1 MWTSILNFIA
11 QYGWG
16 SGMLILFITLLIYI
30 IMELRHIHKLLSN
43 HVTDTTKKIDQ
54 QRQDFNQQF
63 IQQREDLK
71 QQRQD
76 FNQQFIQQRQDFNQQ
91 FIQQREDLKQ
101 QREDFKIVFMDIYKK
116 FDQQRQEFNQK
127 FDQQRQDFN
136 QQFNQQRQDFNSKF
150 LIIEEDLREIRKD
163 IKELI
168 KSKK

>member
-16 SGMLILFITLLIYI
+16 SGLLILFITLLIYI

-63 IQQREDLK
+63 NQQREDMK

-76 FNQQFIQQRQDFNQQ
+76 FNQQFN
-91 FIQQREDLKQ
+91 QQREDMKQ
-101 QREDFKIVFMDIYKK
+101 QREDFKLVFMDIYKK

-127 FDQQRQDFN
+127 FDQQRE
-136 QQFNQQRQDFNSKF
+136 DFNSKF
-150 LIIEEDLREIRKD
+150 LVIEEDLREIRKD

-168 KSKK
+168 KSKKS